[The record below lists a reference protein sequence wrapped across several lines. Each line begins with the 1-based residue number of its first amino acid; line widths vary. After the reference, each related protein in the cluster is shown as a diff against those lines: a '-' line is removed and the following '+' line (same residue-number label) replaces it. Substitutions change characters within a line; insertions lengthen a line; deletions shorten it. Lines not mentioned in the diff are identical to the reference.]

1 MVRNPHR
8 NRRIQNPADTQGRV
22 EHETGGGAAR
32 PRRPQLEHVVDGD
45 DWLTEIDQE
54 MVHRLADRPRGQNV
68 VDGGQRPDKVAIQ
81 GHLQGKANP
90 VQAFERIVGSLGPT
104 PGGMTRPGD

>member
-1 MVRNPHR
+1 VNRIDGRVDRVSEQIPHRRWSDQRDEEIGAGLHAIATQGVAERAQMVRNPHR

-54 MVHRLADRPRGQNV
+54 MVHRLADRPRG
-68 VDGGQRPDKVAIQ
+68 
-81 GHLQGKANP
+81 
-90 VQAFERIVGSLGPT
+90 
-104 PGGMTRPGD
+104 